1 MLPMLIAGCL
11 LLVCLLLSMRLFVVA
26 DPKMVTFAAK
36 AAGFGIV
43 IVLIGF
49 LVFTGR
55 ISWIL
60 GLFPFL
66 LPFLLRKVTL
76 GTGGSF
82 SGLSGGAQ
90 RHTSNVRTTFLE
102 MRLDH
107 ETDELD
113 GDVLQGPHAGR
124 QLSAISTNDL
134 LQLVQLLRMND
145 RKSALLLEAYLDRR
159 CPDWRT
165 RVHEADAHQA
175 GDGQNSSTEPAGAM
189 SAMEAYRILGLE
201 PGAGETEIRAA
212 YHRLISGVHPDKGG
226 SSFLAAQVNR
236 AKDILLGE
244 RSAH

>member
-36 AAGFGIV
+36 AVGLGIV
-43 IVLIGF
+43 VVLIGF
-49 LVFTGR
+49 LIFTGR

-66 LPFLLRKVTL
+66 LPFLLRKVSL
-76 GTGGSF
+76 GTRGPFG
-82 SGLSGGAQ
+82 GLSGGAQ
-90 RHTSNVRTTFLE
+90 RHTSNVRTPFLE

-124 QLSAISTNDL
+124 QLSAISTDDL
-134 LQLVQLLRMND
+134 LQLVQWLRMND

-165 RVHEADAHQA
+165 RLHEADAHQA
-175 GDGQNSSTEPAGAM
+175 GDGQNGGTEPAGAM
-189 SAMEAYRILGLE
+189 SAIEAYRILGLE
-201 PGAGETEIRAA
+201 PGAGEAEIRAA

-244 RSAH
+244 RSGR